1 MLTRHAAW
9 LRKWRPVTAGSE
21 NPPKKLL
28 LFSPGTL
35 LNSSPASK
43 CIPLP
48 RHSALLVSFFF
59 SPLHLLLPYS
69 NNRFLFLHLPT
80 CLPASTT
87 TFISMLSLSSISLFE
102 FGDLYFSGF
111 PMSHPFITAIFIC
124 LSFNT
129 AAVIGIRSVLP
140 AACAAW
146 NIKKTAAVC
155 SWYCVI
161 ISRGSAL
168 AHRMV
173 TDGALIL
180 LACAG
185 LDEQLL
191 ALNASDDL
199 QPQESVNTNLYL
211 CISVLLSDNPTCKFS
226 SVQWT
231 SKISPKKIKKV
242 N

>member
-1 MLTRHAAW
+1 MLPDWGSGGLWLLAAKIPPKNSCCF
-9 LRKWRPVTAGSE
+9 LLVHYSILPQPRNAFHYPVTQR
-21 NPPKKLL
+21 
-28 LFSPGTL
+28 
-35 LNSSPASK
+35 
-43 CIPLP
+43 C
-48 RHSALLVSFFF
+48 SFPSFF

-80 CLPASTT
+80 CLAASTT